1 MAKIPPLY
9 TDEKLMHVNMPQV
22 EEMRRKIM
30 ADVQD
35 TSDEIIVQS
44 CITSAQNAGFTDL
57 YLLDKEFVMTALQ
70 RQVPQTVKVVD
81 MRDGLYTNYYC
92 PVCGKQQK
100 RSWKNK
106 KEGCYCER
114 CGQRLKGGW

>member
-1 MAKIPPLY
+1 MMY
-9 TDEKLMHVNMPQV
+9 TDEKLMHVHMPQV
-22 EEMRRKIM
+22 EAAVRKIV
-30 ADVQD
+30 ANVLA
-35 TSDEIIVQS
+35 TSDEVIVQA

-57 YLLDKEFVMTALQ
+57 YLLDEEFVMTALQ
-70 RQVPQTVKVVD
+70 RQVPQTVKAVA

-114 CGQRLKGGW
+114 CGQRLKGDW